1 MVNIFSCLCHVRVI
15 CSMSI
20 VEMIVSNLK
29 DIRHILKY
37 LLFLST

>member
-15 CSMSI
+15 CSMST
-20 VEMIVSNLK
+20 VGMNVSNLK

-37 LLFLST
+37 LLSLST